1 MNPMRDNGDRSCD
14 ESTATESKLHSFISL
29 VVLSLTVTHRQGDV
43 SRGVAHVVAD
53 RAAEQSRPAR
63 LQSDVTSATGSGEE
77 TRVVQRESV

>member
-1 MNPMRDNGDRSCD
+1 MHGDRSCD
-14 ESTATESKLHSFISL
+14 ESTATESKLHSFIFL

-43 SRGVAHVVAD
+43 SRGVAQGVAD
-53 RAAEQSRPAR
+53 RAGEQSRPPR

>member
-1 MNPMRDNGDRSCD
+1 MVIGHVMNQLLLNPS
-14 ESTATESKLHSFISL
+14 STHSFPSL
-29 VVLSLTVTHRQGDV
+29 CLSLTVTHRQGDV

-53 RAAEQSRPAR
+53 RAGEQSRPPR

>member
-1 MNPMRDNGDRSCD
+1 MMTGHVMNQLLLNPS
-14 ESTATESKLHSFISL
+14 STHSFPSL
-29 VVLSLTVTHRQGDV
+29 CLSLTLTHRQGDV

-53 RAAEQSRPAR
+53 RAGDQSRPAH